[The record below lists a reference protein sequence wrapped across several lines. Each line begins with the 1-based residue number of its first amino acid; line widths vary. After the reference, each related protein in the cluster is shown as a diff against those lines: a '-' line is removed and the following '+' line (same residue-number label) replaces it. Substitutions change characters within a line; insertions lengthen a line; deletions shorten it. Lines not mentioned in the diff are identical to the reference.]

1 MREVCW
7 WSHTAEWLLDV
18 RGQTRLS
25 NEWLVTLLVMSIDR
39 LGQIGSVTAPLG
51 MVAPTPAFGV
61 I

>member
-1 MREVCW
+1 MLNSLKIE
-7 WSHTAEWLLDV
+7 L
-18 RGQTRLS
+18 GIQTRLS
-25 NEWLVTLLVMSIDR
+25 NEWLVTLLVMSVDR